1 MTFVGYAPV
10 VAISALTGKK
20 VDRVWG
26 AIDVAF
32 QNYSRVIP
40 TNQLNSWLAGI
51 RETGHTVSKGKTV
64 LRMKY
69 VTQTAS
75 RPPQFTFFVN
85 RPDVVDDNYER
96 YLENRLREAFD
107 LTGTPVRLKFK
118 KKD

>member
-1 MTFVGYAPV
+1 
-10 VAISALTGKK
+10 
-20 VDRVWG
+20 
-26 AIDVAF
+26 
-32 QNYSRVIP
+32 
-40 TNQLNSWLAGI
+40 
-51 RETGHTVSKGKTV
+51 
-64 LRMKY
+64 MKY